1 MQIRWTTE
9 AADDLETIADY
20 LFERTPENAARLIRE
35 VCEVT
40 FALRIYPNR
49 GRTGKK
55 SGTRELVLPS
65 LPYVVVYKV
74 ASDVVHENRPSM

>member
-35 VCEVT
+35 VCEAAS
-40 FALRIYPNR
+40 ALRIYPNQ
-49 GRTGKK
+49 GRTG
-55 SGTRELVLPS
+55 
-65 LPYVVVYKV
+65 
-74 ASDVVHENRPSM
+74 